1 MAPSARDF
9 LPMGKF
15 RRRRAWETKRR
26 GRQNGAGD
34 KTAREEEETMPGP
47 RMPLAVLEANGKK
60 HLSEAEKAERA
71 AQEVKLPRPKK
82 ISPPSWLPEYLK
94 GDFRKL
100 AKELL
105 EADMGAAGLDRDTI
119 GRYLVA
125 QRQYTAAARHVSD
138 ALDAEDVEEVAA
150 WGKEQE
156 RCFKQCRACAADMGL
171 TISSRC
177 RLVLLPKKEA
187 AETNPFLTLMEGRRD
202 RA

>member
-1 MAPSARDF
+1 
-9 LPMGKF
+9 
-15 RRRRAWETKRR
+15 
-26 GRQNGAGD
+26 
-34 KTAREEEETMPGP
+34 MPGP

-138 ALDAEDVEEVAA
+138 ALDAEDVEEGAA